1 MKNIANKKIGIFGYG
16 NVGVELVKQLKA
28 INCNIAG
35 IFSRTH
41 KECDLMWYNSWKDLV
56 DRADIVIEVIGGIE
70 IAKEI
75 IFYAL
80 KNNKIVIT
88 ANKYLLAVYGKEI
101 LPKYEKQINFEA
113 SVCGCIPIINLM
125 KNYYKNDQ
133 IISIDCILNG
143 TTNYILTNL
152 SKNKSFSEALQEAQ
166 LLGLAEKDPSF
177 DINCTDASHKAIIL
191 HYLAFNEWF
200 NIDKISINLPK
211 FAKQGERSVCKITKN
226 NISIQNTNERK
237 FNRIVNCYNALL
249 LNCKLS
255 GESFISG
262 IGAGGSQTAFA
273 IICDYKNL

>member
-80 KNNKIVIT
+80 KSNKIVIT

-133 IISIDCILNG
+133 IISN
-143 TTNYILTNL
+143 
-152 SKNKSFSEALQEAQ
+152 
-166 LLGLAEKDPSF
+166 
-177 DINCTDASHKAIIL
+177 
-191 HYLAFNEWF
+191 
-200 NIDKISINLPK
+200 
-211 FAKQGERSVCKITKN
+211 
-226 NISIQNTNERK
+226 
-237 FNRIVNCYNALL
+237 
-249 LNCKLS
+249 
-255 GESFISG
+255 
-262 IGAGGSQTAFA
+262 
-273 IICDYKNL
+273 